1 MAGNLS
7 LEPASEHP
15 QTPSVAAPRIQGEK
29 RESERAL
36 LYWRQKVAQ
45 FGDPPPLMSLELTR
59 MLNRD
64 WNHRFLI
71 STDPEIE
78 NYIFLIYGKQV
89 AHLLDLP
96 DEPVQRV
103 PMIRQLPQRY
113 VPIFVEGCSEAASR
127 PGPVRK
133 SGRFERWDGQVEL
146 YRLAFVPVTVR
157 PNSAVSLVY
166 GAMNC
171 RILAEPPAPDGS
183 R

>member
-1 MAGNLS
+1 MAENLY
-7 LEPASEHP
+7 LEPGLQHSE
-15 QTPSVAAPRIQGEK
+15 VAGVAVPKTQGEQ

-71 STDPEIE
+71 STDPSVE
-78 NYIFLIYGKQV
+78 NYIFLIYGRQV
-89 AHLLDLP
+89 ARLLDLP

-113 VPIFVEGCSEAASR
+113 LPVFVDGCSEAASR
-127 PGPVRK
+127 SGPVRK
-133 SGRFERWDGQVEL
+133 SGRFERWDSQVEL
-146 YRLAFVPVTVR
+146 FRVVFVPVTVR
-157 PNSAVSLVY
+157 PNSAASLVY
-166 GAMNC
+166 GAINY
-171 RILAEPPAPDGS
+171 RILSKPPGADGS